1 MAGRAEITSMTP
13 QAHPQ
18 RSAIKVTARDWKAI
32 PAHLKYVVGGVQRV
46 LTKAG
51 FVDVVILN

>member
-1 MAGRAEITSMTP
+1 MTP

-51 FVDVVILN
+51 FVDVVILD